1 LVLVAGGGLARE
13 AAESAAAQ
21 GHRVVGCLD
30 DALGR
35 GDEIAPGIPVLGTVD
50 EVVSLGDVDLVVCSG
65 KGLSRA
71 RLVERLRL
79 LGVADRVYVTVVD
92 PSARVA
98 NRCEVGSGSVLLA
111 GTVLT
116 ADVTVGQ
123 HVVVMPNAV
132 LTHDCVV
139 EDFATICAGVV
150 LGGGVRVGRSAY
162 LGMACSVRENR
173 SVGAEAVIGMGAVVL
188 ADVPGGQVWAGGP
201 AAPITSTR

>member
-1 LVLVAGGGLARE
+1 MVLVAGGGLARE

-30 DALGR
+30 DRLRR
-35 GDEIAPGIPVLGTVD
+35 GDEIAPGIAVLGTVD
-50 EVVSLGDVDLVVCSG
+50 EVGSLGDVDLLVCAG
-65 KGLSRA
+65 KGSSRA
-71 RLVERLRL
+71 RIVERLRL
-79 LGVADRVYVTVVD
+79 LGVADRAFATVVD
-92 PSARVA
+92 PSTRVA
-98 NRCEVGSGSVLLA
+98 NGCEVGPGSVLLA

-123 HVVVMPNAV
+123 HVVAMPNAV

-150 LGGGVRVGRSAY
+150 LGGSVRVGRGAY

-173 SVGAEAVIGMGAVVL
+173 SIGAGAVIGMGAVVL
-188 ADVPGGQVWAGGP
+188 TDVPAGQVWAGVP
-201 AAPITSTR
+201 AAPITSAR